1 MKYYIYNI
9 KRNCITVC
17 MDFQELLKCF
27 ARYNRQVGN
36 RTENMLFEMLSMN
49 FNDKRV
55 DYQWDKVKKEYVR
68 RLVPRELVIEEELP
82 ENHKCL
88 HCG

>member
-1 MKYYIYNI
+1 
-9 KRNCITVC
+9 
-17 MDFQELLKCF
+17 
-27 ARYNRQVGN
+27 
-36 RTENMLFEMLSMN
+36 MLFEMLSMN